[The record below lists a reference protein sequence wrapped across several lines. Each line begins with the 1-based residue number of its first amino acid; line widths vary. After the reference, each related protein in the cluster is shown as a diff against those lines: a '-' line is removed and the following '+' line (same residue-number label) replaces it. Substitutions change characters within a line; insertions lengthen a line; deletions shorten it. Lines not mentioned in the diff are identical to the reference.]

1 MLKWFASVLIP
12 LFLWPFSV
20 LFGNVCSH
28 CSHYVFDGVRHYVC
42 LLQFMTKCMSIFFFL
57 VLSIDIIFHFL
68 VNNIC
73 SVNVITVSI
82 ILWRSFYPGW
92 VVSCSGIKHCFNS
105 LTCEEGIAKYK
116 GYQLVNLIFVFFLNS
131 GAWVRALAERKGSFF
146 NKHTQMETQIL

>member
-1 MLKWFASVLIP
+1 MFWYHCFFDLSLCYLVMSALIVLIMY
-12 LFLWPFSV
+12 LMGSGITFAFCNSWISV
-20 LFGNVCSH
+20 C
-28 CSHYVFDGVRHYVC
+28 
-42 LLQFMTKCMSIFFFL
+42 QFFFFF
-57 VLSIDIIFHFL
+57 VLSIDIIFPFL

-82 ILWRSFYPGW
+82 ILWCSFYPGW

-131 GAWVRALAERKGSFF
+131 GAWVRALGERKGSFF